1 MEEISYMKFSKLKD
15 IIQTHPNPTSLS
27 IKSCNGYRLDVYAP
41 GHICN
46 IWSGNSFDSLVCQL
60 VFYRAIEVKDYVEL
74 YLIIL
79 KVARKLGWVQIAKTY
94 PFAPAPKVIVRLY
107 QQ

>member
-1 MEEISYMKFSKLKD
+1 MKFSKLKD

-74 YLIIL
+74 YLTDPNGDRQHSTHKEHL
-79 KVARKLGWVQIAKTY
+79 LDNDLSVLA
-94 PFAPAPKVIVRLY
+94 
-107 QQ
+107 